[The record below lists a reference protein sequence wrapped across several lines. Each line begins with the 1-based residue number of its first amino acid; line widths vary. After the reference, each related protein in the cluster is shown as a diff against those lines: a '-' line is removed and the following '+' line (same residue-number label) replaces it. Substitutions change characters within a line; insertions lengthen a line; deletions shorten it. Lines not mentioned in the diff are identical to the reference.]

1 MKFYLAPLEGIT
13 GFTYRNSYNKTFNN
27 IDKYFT
33 PFIVPNTS
41 KSLKTRELRD
51 ILPENNKNINVVPQI
66 LTNDSEGFINTSMKL
81 QELGYNEIN
90 LNLGCPSG
98 TVVSKNRGSGFLAKL
113 EELDIFLDEIF
124 KMDDIKIS
132 VKTRIGKDSP
142 DEFYNI
148 IKVYNKYPIHEL
160 IIHPRTRQ
168 DFYGNKPNLE
178 VFKDGLSLS
187 TNPVCYNG
195 DIFTAE
201 DYAKIKTAFP
211 ELDTVMLGRG
221 ILANPGLVGLIKD
234 NFQLDK
240 KLLKDFLDELLDNYM
255 DLYKDKNI
263 ALLRMKELWGYML
276 YIFSDNKKYG
286 KKIKKSQ
293 DLNDYKSAVFTLFE
307 EQEIIKGAGL
317 FHNEF

>member
-51 ILPENNKNINVVPQI
+51 ILPENNKNIHVVPQI
-66 LTNDSEGFINTSMKL
+66 LTNDSEGFINTSRKL

-113 EELDIFLDEIF
+113 EELDIFLEEIF

-142 DEFYNI
+142 EEFYNI

-178 VFKDGLSLS
+178 VFKDGLALS

-201 DYAKIKTAFP
+201 DYTKIEKAFP
-211 ELDTVMLGRG
+211 ELNTVMLGRG

-234 NFQLDK
+234 NLQLDK
-240 KLLKDFLDELLDNYM
+240 KLLKAFHDELLDNYM
-255 DLYKDKNI
+255 ELYKDKNI
-263 ALLRMKELWGYML
+263 AMLRMKELWTYML

-317 FHNEF
+317 FHTEF